1 MQHIVINPSGKSS
14 SPLQNLG
21 FQEFAINAPGC
32 CPNAELSMAPGLG
45 EMHITLHLAKI
56 SARLFQHLPVWVSRR
71 AGKKGGKARVID
83 GTQGPEIV
91 YDANMFKST
100 ALPPLGK
107 GA

>member
-1 MQHIVINPSGKSS
+1 
-14 SPLQNLG
+14 
-21 FQEFAINAPGC
+21 
-32 CPNAELSMAPGLG
+32 MAPGLG
-45 EMHITLHLAKI
+45 ETHITLNPAKI
-56 SARLFQHLPVWVSRR
+56 SARLLQHLPVCINRR
-71 AGKKGGKARVID
+71 DGEKGGKARVID